1 MRNLIV
7 AISITLATLSSVAY
21 AKPKPVVK
29 DRIELQTD
37 YGPVVLQNVV
47 LQQGYDGTF
56 LTGTATNNSSRAW
69 RSISF
74 ALRFRDKKGKDIT
87 IDPLAFNEGLSVSN
101 LGKGETK
108 PLTNFLEHSPIT
120 ISGLRGRVEDFDV
133 QWVKERSYY
142 DSRPIFALA
151 QPAPSSTLTYEDN
164 TISIAFTVANEQLEF
179 TLSNKT
185 QEPQTINWDEVS
197 YMDLD
202 GRAHRVLHKGVKLV
216 DRDKPQSPTVI
227 PPGTRIDD
235 VIEPSDSVQW
245 NSVVNDWTHDPLL
258 PPSQLIVNFKGKT
271 FGTFLPI
278 VIDGKKKNYTF
289 TIRIDDVQM

>member
-1 MRNLIV
+1 LRNLIA

-37 YGPVVLQNVV
+37 YGPVILQNVAV
-47 LQQGYDGTF
+47 QQGYDGSF

-69 RSISF
+69 RSIAF
-74 ALRFRDKKGKDIT
+74 AVRFRDKKGRDIPT
-87 IDPLAFNEGLSVSN
+87 DSLLSNGELSVDQ

-108 PLTNFLEHSPIT
+108 PLTDFIGRSPASLE
-120 ISGLRGRVEDFDV
+120 GLHARVEDFDV
-133 QWVKERSYY
+133 QWLKERSFY

-151 QPAPSSTLTYEDN
+151 QPAPSRTLSYEDDA
-164 TISIAFTVANEQLEF
+164 ISITFSVTNEQLEF
-179 TLSNKT
+179 TLKNKT

-197 YMDLD
+197 YIDLD
-202 GRAHRVLHKGVKLV
+202 GTAHRVLHKGVKLM

-245 NSVVNDWTHDPLL
+245 SSVINDWTHNPLL
-258 PPSQLIVNFKGKT
+258 PPSQVIVNFKGKT

-278 VIDGKKKNYTF
+278 VIDEKKKNYTF